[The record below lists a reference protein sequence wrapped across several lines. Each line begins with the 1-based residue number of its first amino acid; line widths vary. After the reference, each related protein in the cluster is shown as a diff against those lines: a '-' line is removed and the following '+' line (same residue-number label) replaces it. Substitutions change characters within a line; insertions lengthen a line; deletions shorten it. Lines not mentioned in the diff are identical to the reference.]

1 MTTATATAEKE
12 LVELENRYWQA
23 IRDQDVEGAMRLTD
37 FPCLV
42 AGASGVGSI
51 DPETY
56 KKMMT
61 GGAWTLHDFRLSDA
75 KVRFP
80 TDDVALVAYK
90 VHEDLTVDG
99 KKVPMD
105 AADASVWVRRAG
117 QWRCALHTES
127 LAGDPYG
134 RDRQ

>member
-1 MTTATATAEKE
+1 MTTATVEKE

-23 IRDQDVEGAMRLTD
+23 IRDQDVETAMRLTD

-42 AGASGVGSI
+42 AGASGVASI

-56 KKMMT
+56 RRMMT
-61 GGAWTLHDFRLSDA
+61 GGAWTLHAFEIKDT
-75 KVRFP
+75 KVRFA

-99 KKVPMD
+99 KKVAMD
-105 AADASVWVRRAG
+105 AADTSVWVRRGG

-134 RDRQ
+134 RDRK

>member
-1 MTTATATAEKE
+1 MPTLTVEEE
-12 LVELENRYWQA
+12 LEELENRYWQSMK
-23 IRDQDVEGAMRLTD
+23 DQDVEAAVRLTD

-51 DPETY
+51 DKETFR
-56 KKMMT
+56 KMMS
-61 GGAWTLHDFRLSDA
+61 GANWKLHDFEIKDS
-75 KVRFP
+75 KVRLAS
-80 TDDVALVAYK
+80 DEVALVAYK

-99 KKVPMD
+99 KKVSMD
-105 AADASVWVRRAG
+105 AADTSVWVRRGG

-134 RDRQ
+134 RDKKD